1 MLIYQVKFEVDVTM
15 SSDVKKE
22 TLTINE
28 KKSQQRTYQK

>member
-1 MLIYQVKFEVDVTM
+1 MLIYQVKFKVDVTM

-22 TLTINE
+22 TLIINE